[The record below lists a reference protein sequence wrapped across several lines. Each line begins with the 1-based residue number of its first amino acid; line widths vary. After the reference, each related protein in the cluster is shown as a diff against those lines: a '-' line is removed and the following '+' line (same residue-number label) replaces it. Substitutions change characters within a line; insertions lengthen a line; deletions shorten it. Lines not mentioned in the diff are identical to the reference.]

1 MSSNGSCVMYSIYA
15 DKKILLANLFTNFHL
30 IQLYNPHL
38 MQVKSDGHSLL
49 GLSLVLS
56 STLNERIS
64 VLLAAPGSPLLTMN
78 QFSSKFSE
86 VIMPHRVVEIE
97 EDPGWVIQESSIK
110 MNGYILTEIYTV
122 CYDSKLDPTDLK
134 LDSRSDHLDNDLA
147 RGQVKYYAVL
157 GHLTVKTSDQNSDF
171 PPSSS
176 WLIEVRHIKWA
187 SNSKGAKILSAEII
201 WKLKDENYSI
211 SRIYNVYVEKL
222 ANEDVGGQEYLGVA
236 QVEAFYISD
245 FVVPSGTSSLKFI
258 IQVRGTDGASQ
269 KLDDCPYFKLDIEG

>member
-1 MSSNGSCVMYSIYA
+1 
-15 DKKILLANLFTNFHL
+15 
-30 IQLYNPHL
+30 

-49 GLSLVLS
+49 GLSLELS

-64 VLLAAPGSPLLTMN
+64 VLLAGPGSPLLTMN
-78 QFSSKFSE
+78 QFSSKFSD

-110 MNGYILTEIYTV
+110 MNGYILTGIYTV
-122 CYDSKLDPTDLK
+122 CYNSKLDPIDLK

-176 WLIEVRHIKWA
+176 WLIEVQHIKWA